1 MSTEE
6 EREEER
12 EEWMAYVESNQQA
25 MLGMMEEILIEMD
38 SKIDYARDEDLEY
51 ATEPLL
57 KQLEWHQNQI
67 QLLADEVREKMENDG
82 TKPLTNRQWGR

>member
-6 EREEER
+6 EREA
-12 EEWMAYVESNQQA
+12 WMDYIESNHQA
-25 MLGMMEEILIEMD
+25 MLGMLEELLMEMD
-38 SKIDYARDEDLEY
+38 GMVDYARDEDLEY
-51 ATEPLL
+51 ATESLL

-82 TKPLTNRQWGR
+82 TKPLTDRRQGR

>member
-6 EREEER
+6 EREA
-12 EEWMAYVESNQQA
+12 WMDYIESNHQA
-25 MLGMMEEILIEMD
+25 MLGMLEELLMEMD
-38 SKIDYARDEDLEY
+38 GMVDYARDEDLEY
-51 ATEPLL
+51 ADESLL

-82 TKPLTNRQWGR
+82 TNPLTDRRWGR